1 MFYDF
6 NCSKTYGMIER
17 VVLMENFHVSS
28 EEVLGKIKVSK
39 DISKKD
45 IRNNFIANLLVIGG
59 DIPNDIFFTLTKDTL
74 YIEYKGH
81 VALGYAE
88 ETREIEEIPLS
99 DVKSFEVI
107 CKDSEERITL
117 TTAHATRN
125 FIRDNWNH
133 DNLAFLF
140 SEKLKALF

>member
-1 MFYDF
+1 
-6 NCSKTYGMIER
+6 MIER
-17 VVLMENFHVSS
+17 VVLMENFHVNS

-45 IRNNFIANLLVIGG
+45 IRNNFIANLLVVGG
-59 DIPNDIFFTLTKDTL
+59 DIANDIFFTLTKDTL
-74 YIEYKGH
+74 YIEHKGH

-107 CKDSEERITL
+107 CKGSEERITL
-117 TTAHATRN
+117 RTAHATRN
-125 FIRDNWNH
+125 FIRDNRNH